1 MERVEPGTGCE
12 TGKIIKFAN
21 TYDLFTSGSI
31 NSKKG

>member
-12 TGKIIKFAN
+12 TGKKKSD
-21 TYDLFTSGSI
+21 DLFTSGSI